1 MIPTGYCGSLGAHL
15 LEGSAAVQMRALIWM
30 AWRQLRSVRAR
41 VLPGT
46 RGLSFMTSMSIAGV
60 ATGVMALVIVLSV
73 MGGFGADLSDK
84 MLSGQP
90 HGEVMAKTATAGFSL
105 NEHPLTEIA
114 AAIPEAMRLEPFTEA
129 DVVIKRRRFLSSATV
144 FGIDPTIGAQ
154 NWGFNGT
161 FVEGRIEDL
170 SSRNPPGIALGDQL
184 AGQLGADLGDEVVLL
199 SPQAGVGSILGGG
212 TLSRTFVVTGIF
224 STGMFNYD
232 SKWAVTNLD
241 EGRRFMADFDESLA
255 VDKFVSGIGF
265 NMKDPMQVD
274 RVKSRFERLVGA
286 KSGLRISTWQETN
299 KSLLFA
305 LKLEKFAM
313 GSILM
318 LVVVVAAFS
327 ISGTMMMTV
336 FHKRG
341 NISLLR
347 ALGMSRRDVSRLYM
361 IHGGVIGFTGVAIGL
376 ALGILFCLAVVWTR
390 GVPLPADVY
399 YLKILPVKF
408 LPMEYTVIVLAA
420 LGFSFAAA
428 AYPAWV
434 AARQDPGA
442 GLRYE

>member
-1 MIPTGYCGSLGAHL
+1 MHL
-15 LEGSAAVQMRALIWM
+15 RALIWM

-46 RGLSFMTSMSIAGV
+46 RGLSFMTTMSIAGV
-60 ATGVMALVIVLSV
+60 ATGVMALVVVLSV
-73 MGGFGADLSDK
+73 MAGFEADLRRK
-84 MLSGQP
+84 MLVGQP
-90 HGEVMAKTATAGFSL
+90 HVEVMAENAVAGFSL
-105 NEHPLTEIA
+105 KEHPVGQIA
-114 AAIPEAMRLEPFTEA
+114 RAVPEALRLEPFTEA
-129 DVVIKRRRFLSSATV
+129 DVVIKRKRFMSSATL
-144 FGIDPTIGAQ
+144 FGIDPAIGAS
-154 NWGFNGT
+154 NWGFNNAFIRGGLDQLGGHQ
-161 FVEGRIEDL
+161 VARGRVK
-170 SSRNPPGIALGDQL
+170 NAAPGIALGDQL
-184 AGQLGADLGDEVVLL
+184 ADQLQVEVGDELVVL
-199 SPQAGVGSILGGG
+199 SPQTGVGSILGGG

-232 SKWAVTNLD
+232 SKWAVTDLD

-255 VDKFVSGIGF
+255 VDQFVSGIAF
-265 NMKDPMQVD
+265 SLRDPMRVD
-274 RVKSRFERLVGA
+274 RVKQSFERALGA
-286 KSGLRISTWQETN
+286 SSGLRLQTWQEAN

-341 NISLLR
+341 HVSLMR
-347 ALGMSRRDVSRLYM
+347 ALGMTRRDILRLYV
-361 IHGGVIGFTGVAIGL
+361 IQGVVIGVTGALLGL
-376 ALGILFCLAVVWTR
+376 AAGILLCLAVEFTR
-390 GVPLPADVY
+390 GVPLPADIY
-399 YLKILPVKF
+399 YLKVLPVRF
-408 LPMEYTVIVLAA
+408 LPVDYLVIVLAA

-434 AARQDPGA
+434 AAGQDPGS